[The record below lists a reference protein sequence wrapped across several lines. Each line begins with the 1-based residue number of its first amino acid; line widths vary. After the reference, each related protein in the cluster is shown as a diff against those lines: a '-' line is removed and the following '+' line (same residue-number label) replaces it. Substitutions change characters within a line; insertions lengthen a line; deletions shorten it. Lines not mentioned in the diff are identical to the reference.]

1 MLKMCNTTLPK
12 ADIRFVVMCL
22 KKNIPK
28 PNVEDVQYN
37 FAESGYSFCSY
48 VFGEACVEE
57 KKIIGLLQSPQQ
69 RLCATAGR

>member
-1 MLKMCNTTLPK
+1 
-12 ADIRFVVMCL
+12 MCL

-37 FAESGYSFCSY
+37 FAESRYSFCSY